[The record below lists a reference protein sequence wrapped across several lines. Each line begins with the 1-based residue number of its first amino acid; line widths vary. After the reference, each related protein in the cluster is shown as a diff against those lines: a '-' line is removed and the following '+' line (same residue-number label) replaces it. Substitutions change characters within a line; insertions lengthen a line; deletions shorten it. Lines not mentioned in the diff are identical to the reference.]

1 MIRSMKDSR
10 IKWIGEIPESWD
22 VVAIQRNFDE
32 IKEINENMQCVI
44 PLQYKYGKIIR
55 KQENNCSEQKSI
67 YTKYLLVKAN
77 DIMINGLN
85 LSFDFITQRVARV
98 EEDGIITS
106 TYIALRPKATVDSR
120 YATFLFKS
128 YDGCKAL
135 HSMGRGLRSILS
147 FNEFKKY
154 NMPYPPLAEQKKIV
168 DFLDGKC
175 AEIDELVQTE
185 EKMIEELKAYKQSVI
200 TEAVTKGLNP
210 SAPMKDSGI
219 EWIGEIP
226 ENWEVLSLK
235 RLISARRGGAW
246 GDDAANNYGDRICLR
261 VADFNYDG
269 LCIKEGDKTI
279 RNYNPQTIKNL
290 RLGSNDLLIEKSG
303 GGEKTPVGRCVLP
316 TGYEGC
322 LYANFI
328 DKLVIKAKCHR
339 KYVTYLM
346 YVAYLNGVNIP
357 HIKQTTG
364 IQNLDVERYLSERV
378 VSPSFDEQKKI
389 ADFLDEKCAKID
401 EIIAL
406 RNEQINQLKDYKKSL
421 IYEYVTGKKE
431 VV

>member
-1 MIRSMKDSR
+1 
-10 IKWIGEIPESWD
+10 
-22 VVAIQRNFDE
+22 
-32 IKEINENMQCVI
+32 
-44 PLQYKYGKIIR
+44 
-55 KQENNCSEQKSI
+55 
-67 YTKYLLVKAN
+67 
-77 DIMINGLN
+77 
-85 LSFDFITQRVARV
+85 
-98 EEDGIITS
+98 
-106 TYIALRPKATVDSR
+106 
-120 YATFLFKS
+120 
-128 YDGCKAL
+128 
-135 HSMGRGLRSILS
+135 
-147 FNEFKKY
+147 
-154 NMPYPPLAEQKKIV
+154 
-168 DFLDGKC
+168 
-175 AEIDELVQTE
+175 
-185 EKMIEELKAYKQSVI
+185 
-200 TEAVTKGLNP
+200 
-210 SAPMKDSGI
+210 MKDSGI

-389 ADFLDEKCAKID
+389 ADFLGEKCAKID

-406 RNEQINQLKDYKKSL
+406 RTEQINQLKEYKKSL